1 MRYVRFISRAFV
13 GGRIYEAGDEGL
25 VDDNVFGAHVIDVAS
40 GEPTHHLIAGHRHEP
55 AFLDHTSDA
64 PHPSGVGM
72 IQSSSVE
79 VTPTAHPTVAE
90 EVEKDG

>member
-1 MRYVRFISRAFV
+1 MRYVRFTARSFV
-13 GGRIYEAGDEGL
+13 ADRIYEPGDEGL
-25 VDDNVFGAHVIDVAS
+25 VDDNVVGAHVVDVAT
-40 GEPTHHLIAGHRHEP
+40 GEATHHLVAGHEHEP

-79 VTPTAHPTVAE
+79 VTPTQRPEVGG